1 MNAVVRAV
9 RHVTPNEGSVPGMIC
24 CVYHAVRTGNWV
36 VPRRRFVPCVIM
48 LHVGFF
54 IVNDIGN
61 FVYYISSERGRRPT
75 GSERGKGE

>member
-1 MNAVVRAV
+1 
-9 RHVTPNEGSVPGMIC
+9 
-24 CVYHAVRTGNWV
+24 
-36 VPRRRFVPCVIM
+36 M